1 MALAVKRNAS
11 SITVVTGYN
20 DRKLNFDRTWISFKL
35 SLVMSSPLLHAFFIG
50 RAAAEV
56 ISEAAEKAFTEVL
69 SELGKFDAEQR
80 VNVRNFVE
88 QVNQRAETAMSQ
100 TNMSSSQPTGN
111 ASTGYA
117 GTGGDLQATIDDLRA
132 EIAEVRTE
140 LQRYRSTL
148 N

>member
-1 MALAVKRNAS
+1 
-11 SITVVTGYN
+11 
-20 DRKLNFDRTWISFKL
+20 
-35 SLVMSSPLLHAFFIG
+35 MSSPLLRAFFIG

-80 VNVRNFVE
+80 VNVRNFVD
-88 QVNQRAETAMSQ
+88 QVNQRAETAIAQ

-111 ASTGYA
+111 ASSGYA

>member
-1 MALAVKRNAS
+1 
-11 SITVVTGYN
+11 
-20 DRKLNFDRTWISFKL
+20 
-35 SLVMSSPLLHAFFIG
+35 MSSPLLRAFFIG

-80 VNVRNFVE
+80 VNVRNFVD
-88 QVNQRAETAMSQ
+88 QVNQRAETAISQ
-100 TNMSSSQPTGN
+100 TNTSSSQPTGN
-111 ASTGYA
+111 ASSGYA
-117 GTGGDLQATIDDLRA
+117 GGGDLQATIDDLRA